1 MNYMA
6 YINHSRYVEYVKK
19 RDIKMYEMKDLDS
32 NSERANCRVRYD
44 QDGPRQPKKY
54 HKSRENGGA
63 ILERRIAKRQ
73 DM

>member
-6 YINHSRYVEYVKK
+6 YINHNRYVEYVKK
-19 RDIKMYEMKDLDS
+19 LDIKMYEMKDLDS

-44 QDGPRQPKKY
+44 QDEPRQPK
-54 HKSRENGGA
+54 KSRENGGA
-63 ILERRIAKRQ
+63 ILEKRIAKRH